1 MEMKDTLEFEM
12 LRNTSVAEMVADEII
27 EEIDDFLKEVVT
39 LAEAIEA
46 EKPGAYSIAADG
58 EETANETD
66 KMMQTGDDLKL
77 EIELPEEVTEPQAK
91 ITPLAEETESAI
103 DALADVENEV
113 MASLAKEAGVNDSGD
128 SLSTVTDKDSKD
140 KDTEKNLAE
149 DAKANAG
156 EASIPDGLNDHATTM
171 LDKRIEATVTRVVEE
186 RLSGIVKSIVVEKLN
201 RIFSSIG

>member
-1 MEMKDTLEFEM
+1 MEMKDTLELEM